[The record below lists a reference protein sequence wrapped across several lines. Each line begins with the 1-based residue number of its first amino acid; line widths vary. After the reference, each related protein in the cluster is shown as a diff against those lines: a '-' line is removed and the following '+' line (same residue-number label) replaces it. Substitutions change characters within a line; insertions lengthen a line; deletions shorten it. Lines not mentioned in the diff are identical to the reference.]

1 MRREEMATE
10 FLNDARKEIEGRTED
25 FYGELKAFYQGSGE
39 AEQNLM
45 EQTTQ
50 PFWQSLRLSKKRLQQ
65 RELTVDMEMQ
75 EPSQLADYEGPK
87 KDGYDYTCRRTKPV
101 KMRRTYY
108 RKGKKIAFLKT
119 PEIAAASFLKADVQG
134 DMAVCPNCGHE
145 GKLASYIDGC
155 DACGAKFLVSGFETK
170 VSGFS
175 LEEDARRKSISNFIR
190 AGAAVGITAISL
202 AVLAICAG
210 GIMFLLLALGRNGY
224 NAVKA
229 AAAMMLGIGLA
240 PVFFRSLFYM
250 LIIFI
255 VMLIVME
262 TRRKPRI
269 QDEAKVKAAIP
280 EFSTGNFLQNLEYQ
294 LRMIHLADAA
304 EQVRFFAACDLD
316 TTVARYQNVVDCC
329 ICGVRFLEAETVGD
343 SHRISVEVR
352 NRLTLDTGKKI
363 RNRYEKI
370 RLELEGRQDV
380 VIQHSKALREYKCP
394 NCGGS
399 VDILGG
405 GVCEYCNT
413 SVDYR
418 NFGWIITSYTN
429 LGQPENP
436 FAGILAGALGTYG
449 IILIL
454 SLVLMA
460 HSEDGKDTFEILQS
474 VRTSTEYLKAVQQDI
489 VYPDAVLEGCTETDG
504 EEGTFAA
511 RKVYAC
517 EDREAVKEAYK
528 AALLERGFLEM
539 QQYPEG
545 FSVFK
550 TEDPSEYADDLEIED
565 EMFYLVIR
573 AENAPEGIVVTA
585 TLVDENWDPVQE

>member
-1 MRREEMATE
+1 MATE

-25 FYGELKAFYQGSGE
+25 FYRELKAFYQGNRE

-50 PFWQSLRLSKKRLQQ
+50 PFWQSLRLSRKRLQQ

-75 EPSQLADYEGPK
+75 ESSRIADYDGPG
-87 KDGYDYTCRRTKPV
+87 KDGYDYTCRRTQSV

-108 RKGKKIAFLKT
+108 RKGKKIAFLRT

-134 DMAVCPNCGHE
+134 DMVVCPNCGHE
-145 GKLASYIDGC
+145 GTLASYIDGC
-155 DACGAKFLVSGFETK
+155 DACGARFLVSDFETK

-175 LEEDARRKSISNFIR
+175 LEEDARQKSISNFIK

-202 AVLAICAG
+202 AVPAICAG

-250 LIIFI
+250 LIIFAVI
-255 VMLIVME
+255 LIVME
-262 TRRKPRI
+262 VHRKPRI
-269 QDEAKVKAAIP
+269 QGEFKAKSLIP

-294 LRMIHLADAA
+294 LRMIHLADTA
-304 EQVRFFAACDLD
+304 EQVRFFASCDLD
-316 TTVARYQNVVDCC
+316 IAVLGYQNVVDCC
-329 ICGVRFLEAETVGD
+329 ICGVRFLKAEKLED
-343 SHRISVEVR
+343 SYRISVEVR

-363 RNRYEKI
+363 RNRYEKL
-370 RLELEGRQDV
+370 RLELDGRQDV
-380 VIQHSKALREYKCP
+380 VTQHSRALREYKCP

-413 SVDYR
+413 TVDYR

-436 FAGILAGALGTYG
+436 FAKILAGALGSYLL
-449 IILIL
+449 ILFL
-454 SLVLMA
+454 SLVFMA
-460 HSEDGKDTFEILQS
+460 HSQDGKATFEILQS
-474 VRTSTEYLKAVQQDI
+474 VRMSTEYLKAVKHDI
-489 VYPDAVLEGCTETDG
+489 IYPDAVTSDCTETDS

-517 EDREAVKEAYK
+517 EDSDVVKEIYK
-528 AALLERGFLEM
+528 AALLEKGFWEL

-545 FSVFK
+545 FSVFLP
-550 TEDPSEYADDLEIED
+550 EDPSEYGVDSEGER
-565 EMFYLVIR
+565 FYLVIR
-573 AENAPEGIVVTA
+573 AEDASEGIVVTA
-585 TLVDENWDPVQE
+585 TLMDENFDPVQE

>member
-1 MRREEMATE
+1 MATE
-10 FLNDARKEIEGRTED
+10 FLNDARKEIEGRTAD
-25 FYGELKAFYQGSGE
+25 FYGALKAFYQGNGE

-50 PFWQSLRLSKKRLQQ
+50 PFWQSLRLSRKRLQQ

-75 EPSQLADYEGPK
+75 EPARLADYDGPW
-87 KDGYDYTCRRTKPV
+87 KDGYDYSCRRTQPV

-134 DMAVCPNCGHE
+134 DMVICPNCGHE
-145 GKLASYIDGC
+145 GKLTSYIDGC
-155 DACGAKFLVSGFETK
+155 DACGAKFLVSDFETK

-175 LEEDARRKSISNFIR
+175 LEEDARQKSISNFMK
-190 AGAAVGITAISL
+190 AGAVVGITAISL

-210 GIMFLLLALGRNGY
+210 GIMLLLLALGRNGY

-269 QDEAKVKAAIP
+269 QDESKVKAAIP

-294 LRMIHLADAA
+294 LRMIHLADTA
-304 EQVRFFAACDLD
+304 EQVRFFASCDLD
-316 TTVARYQNVVDCC
+316 TVVARYQNVVDCC
-329 ICGVRFLEAETVGD
+329 ICSVRFLEAETRGE
-343 SHRISVEVR
+343 SYRISVEVR
-352 NRLTLDTGKKI
+352 TRLTLDTGKKI
-363 RNRYEKI
+363 RNRYEEI
-370 RLELEGRQDV
+370 RLELEGRQEIV
-380 VIQHSKALREYKCP
+380 TQHGKALREYKCP

-405 GVCEYCNT
+405 GVCDYCNVA
-413 SVDYR
+413 VDYR

-436 FAGILAGALGTYG
+436 YAKILAAALGIYG
-449 IILIL
+449 IILAF
-454 SLVLMA
+454 SLVLMIC
-460 HSEDGKDTFEILQS
+460 SEDGKETLEIWQS
-474 VRTSTEYLKAVQQDI
+474 IGRSSEYLEAVKQDI
-489 VYPDAVLEGCTETDG
+489 VYPDDVLEGLAETDS
-504 EEGTFAA
+504 EESIFASA
-511 RKVYAC
+511 KTYAC
-517 EDREAVKEAYK
+517 GDSEAVKEAYHE
-528 AALLERGFLEM
+528 ALLESGFIEL

-545 FSVFK
+545 FAVYK
-550 TEDPSEYADDLEIED
+550 IEDPSEYTVDEEE
-565 EMFYLVIR
+565 EMFYLVIC
-573 AENAPEGIVVTA
+573 AENAPEGITVTA

>member
-1 MRREEMATE
+1 MATE

-25 FYGELKAFYQGSGE
+25 FCGELKAFYQGNGE

-50 PFWQSLRLSKKRLQQ
+50 PFWQSLRLSRKRLRQ

-75 EPSQLADYEGPK
+75 EPARLADYDGPW
-87 KDGYDYTCRRTKPV
+87 KDGYDYSCRRTQPV

-134 DMAVCPNCGHE
+134 DMVICPNCGHE
-145 GKLASYIDGC
+145 GKLTSYIDGC
-155 DACGAKFLVSGFETK
+155 DACGAKFLVSDFETK

-175 LEEDARRKSISNFIR
+175 LEEDARQKSISNFMK
-190 AGAAVGITAISL
+190 AGAVVGITAISL

-269 QDEAKVKAAIP
+269 QDESKVKAAIP

-294 LRMIHLADAA
+294 LRMIHLADTA
-304 EQVRFFAACDLD
+304 EQVRFFASCDLD
-316 TTVARYQNVVDCC
+316 TVVARYQNVVDCC
-329 ICGVRFLEAETVGD
+329 ICGVRFLEAETRGE
-343 SHRISVEVR
+343 SYRISVEVR
-352 NRLTLDTGKKI
+352 TRLTLDTGKKI
-363 RNRYEKI
+363 RNRYEEI

-380 VIQHSKALREYKCP
+380 VTQHSRALREYKCP

-413 SVDYR
+413 AVDYR

-436 FAGILAGALGTYG
+436 FAKILAGALGSYLL
-449 IILIL
+449 ILLL

-474 VRTSTEYLKAVQQDI
+474 VRMSTEYLKAVQQDI
-489 VYPDAVLEGCTETDG
+489 IYPDAVISDCTETDS
-504 EEGTFAA
+504 EEGTFASI
-511 RKVYAC
+511 KVYSC
-517 EDREAVKEAYK
+517 GDRDAVKEAYK
-528 AALLERGFLEM
+528 TALLEKGFLEM

-545 FSVFK
+545 FSVFLP
-550 TEDPSEYADDLEIED
+550 ENPSEYAADSEEG
-565 EMFYLVIR
+565 MFYLVIR
-573 AENAPEGIVVTA
+573 AENASEGIAVTA